1 MEQVQVSSNNKRIAK
16 NTSYLYLRMILVMG
30 VGLYTSRI
38 VLSTLGVSDYG
49 INNVMSGIIGMLVY
63 VNTLLSGASSRFI
76 TIDLGKGDTF
86 ELKKTFSMTNTLA
99 VAAAI
104 VILVLG
110 ETVGLWFMMNKLNI
124 DPGRMDAAGW
134 VYQCALFTCCLS
146 VLQTPYQASIIA
158 HEKMDIYAYMSV
170 FDVIMKIM
178 VVYLLLV
185 FSYDKLKLYA
195 VLNAVVSLLNF
206 IIYRIICVKRFDECS
221 MSFSFEANKFKAM
234 LNYSSWNML
243 GALANVLNG
252 AGLNILINIFFG
264 TIVNAARGIAQQAS
278 QIVTQFYS
286 NFQMASRPQIMKYY
300 AQNDITNMSK
310 LICNSSKYCAYLLLC
325 IIIPIFFNVTGLLMV
340 WLGQVPPYTSW
351 FVRLM
356 LLQILF
362 QAIDLPIGMG
372 IHAVGK
378 MVLPNITATVL
389 YLSVFP
395 VTYLVWK
402 FGAGPIAGYAV
413 YLSFTPFILLI
424 DLWILHKYTG
434 FNRKIY
440 VYNSILP
447 IVEIAI
453 AGSIVPA
460 VLHFFHYP
468 NSLWVVLIDTLICG
482 LYVVAI
488 VYYVGLP
495 KHIRKKLI
503 EVITKKM
510 LLRKNSNI

>member
-1 MEQVQVSSNNKRIAK
+1 
-16 NTSYLYLRMILVMG
+16 MG

-49 INNVMSGIIGMLVY
+49 INNVMSGIIGMLIY

-76 TIDLGKGDTF
+76 TIDLGKGDMS

-104 VILVLG
+104 IILILG

-124 DPGRMDAAGW
+124 EAARMDAAGW

-158 HEKMDIYAYMSV
+158 HEKMNIYAYMSI
-170 FDVIMKIM
+170 FDVIMKLM

-195 VLNAVVSLLNF
+195 VLNAIVSLFNF
-206 IIYRIICVKRFDECS
+206 IIYRIICTKRFEECS

-264 TIVNAARGIAQQAS
+264 TIVNAARGIALQVN
-278 QIVTQFYS
+278 QIVTQLYS

-300 AQNDITNMSK
+300 AQNDIPNMSK
-310 LICNSSKYCAYLLLC
+310 LICNSSKYCAFLLLC
-325 IIIPIFFNVTGLLMV
+325 VIIPIFFNVTGLLMI

-378 MVLPNITATVL
+378 MVLPNITSAIL

-395 VTYLVWK
+395 VTYWVWEQ
-402 FGAGPIAGYAV
+402 GVGPVAGYAV
-413 YLSFTPFILLI
+413 YLSFTPFILMI

-434 FNRKIY
+434 FNRTTFFYK
-440 VYNSILP
+440 SLLP
-447 IVEIAI
+447 IIGIAI
-453 AGSIVPA
+453 IGSIVPV
-460 VLHFFHYP
+460 VLHFTHHS
-468 NSLWVVLIDTLICG
+468 NSLWIVLFETIICG
-482 LYVVAI
+482 LYMVGVV
-488 VYYVGLP
+488 YFVGLP
-495 KHIRKKLI
+495 KH
-503 EVITKKM
+503 
-510 LLRKNSNI
+510 LRKEIAEAISKRIPFNIN